1 MSRQALADKKAEST
15 KLVLMCCLKSNKHV
29 AYPTTNTIEVMKHLK
44 NRGILLALLGLASL
58 AHAFGQDSFS
68 KDGFTYMVR
77 KDSCSLSLKSY
88 QPVQDTDYSLPFHIP
103 ASVTHNGKT
112 YAVKI
117 IEKWALKGLTDIQS
131 IVIDEG
137 IESVC
142 DYAFEYCTNLRSVS
156 FPASAESIGY
166 GLFGSCYNLTSVVI
180 DAKNGCY
187 DSRDNSNA
195 VIYSED
201 DELVAACSSTE
212 IPSSV
217 KAIGDWA
224 FYNCNLME
232 DLVIPEGVTRI
243 GSEVFWGC
251 SSLKS
256 ISLPQSLVE
265 LGTDVF
271 YGCNSL
277 TSIVIPMNVA
287 KIGSGNLFRACNN
300 LTSVVVDGANQ
311 TYDSRYNCNGIIRTA
326 DLALISACRTT
337 VICDGVRTLS
347 DYCFYETPVH
357 SLHIPK
363 SVSTISKDAFSDCR
377 DLDSVTVAEG
387 NLTYISPHGSNAIL
401 SKDGK
406 TLLLGCRTTVIPY
419 GVEEIGD
426 NAFSGRY
433 SNLVLRLPETV
444 KAIGSYAFGRCYYLT
459 DVIIPQSTTVIGER
473 AFEGCLSLA
482 SVQILAPVKIIQQ
495 YTFEHCHNLSFLSLA
510 EGTEAIESYAFKGCK
525 SLKHITLPPTVKNVS
540 SHAFNGSPIS
550 ERQ

>member
-1 MSRQALADKKAEST
+1 MSRQTLADKKAEST

-29 AYPTTNTIEVMKHLK
+29 AYPTTNTIEVMKQLN

-58 AHAFGQDSFS
+58 VRAFGQDSFS

-77 KDSCSLSLKSY
+77 KDSCTLSLKSY
-88 QPVQDTDYSLPFHIP
+88 QPVPSTDYSQPLHIP

-117 IEKWALKGLTDIQS
+117 IEKGALKGLTDVRS
-131 IVIDEG
+131 IVLDEG

-142 DYAFEYCTNLRSVS
+142 DCAFEYCTNLQSVS
-156 FPASAESIGY
+156 FPASATSIGS

-180 DAKNGCY
+180 DAKNEYY
-187 DSRDNSNA
+187 DSRGNSNA

-201 DELVAACSSTE
+201 DELVAACSSTKV
-212 IPSSV
+212 PSSV
-217 KAIGDWA
+217 KSIGDWA

-232 DLVIPEGVTRI
+232 DLVISEGVTRI
-243 GSEVFWGC
+243 GSEAFCGC

-256 ISLPQSLVE
+256 ISLPESLVE
-265 LGTDVF
+265 LGSDVF

-277 TSIVIPMNVA
+277 ASIVIPKNVA
-287 KIGSGNLFRACNN
+287 KIGGGNLFRECYN
-300 LTSVVVDGANQ
+300 LTSIVVDGANQ
-311 TYDSRYNCNGIIRTA
+311 TFDSRSNCNGIIRTS
-326 DLALISACRTT
+326 DSSLISTCSTT
-337 VICDGVRTLS
+337 VICDGIRTLS

-363 SVSTISKDAFSDCR
+363 SVSAISKDAFADCR

-387 NLTYISPHGSNAIL
+387 NPTYISPHGSNAIL

-473 AFEGCLSLA
+473 AFQGC
-482 SVQILAPVKIIQQ
+482 I
-495 YTFEHCHNLSFLSLA
+495 
-510 EGTEAIESYAFKGCK
+510 
-525 SLKHITLPPTVKNVS
+525 
-540 SHAFNGSPIS
+540 
-550 ERQ
+550 